1 MAIGRLGLT
10 FEGFNLMNNAAITGR
25 STRSSATSY
34 FQPTALQAP
43 RRFRIGAIY
52 RF

>member
-1 MAIGRLGLT
+1 
-10 FEGFNLMNNAAITGR
+10 MNDAAITGR
-25 STRSSATSY
+25 STRSSSTSY
-34 FQPTALQAP
+34 FQPTSLQAP